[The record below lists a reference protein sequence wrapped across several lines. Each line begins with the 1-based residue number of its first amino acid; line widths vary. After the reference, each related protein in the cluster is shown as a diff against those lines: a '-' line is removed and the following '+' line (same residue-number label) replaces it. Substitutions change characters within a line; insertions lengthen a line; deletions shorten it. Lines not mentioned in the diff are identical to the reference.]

1 MIQTEKNITCS
12 FTGLVKPANV
22 LFSSPLISLFKSKDD
37 SLPKTKRTK
46 KFVHIKHI
54 DYMRY

>member
-22 LFSSPLISLFKSKDD
+22 LFSSPLISLFKSKDV

-54 DYMRY
+54 DYM